1 MINIKNL
8 RLQYGEEKLFTDFNL
23 SVEPGEN
30 VVLLGPSGSGKS
42 SILHLLLGF
51 IKPQA
56 GEIRID
62 GTVLSPATIRKIRK
76 QTAWLPQELNLQ
88 MDTVNEL
95 FTETFKLHNNKK
107 IAPSPSLIEETLHA
121 LDLDGAILKKKT
133 NEISGGQKQRI
144 MLASCILLRKPLL
157 LLDEPSS
164 ALDAESVDRL
174 ANLIRQ
180 QQGTT
185 VLSSSHDQKWID
197 HCDRIVN
204 ITH

>member
-8 RLQYGEEKLFTDFNL
+8 SLQYGEEILFTDFNL

-51 IKPQA
+51 IKPQT
-56 GEIRID
+56 GEIKID
-62 GTVLSPATIRKIRK
+62 GSVLSPNTIKKIRK

-88 MDTVNEL
+88 MDTVKEL
-95 FTETFKLHNNKK
+95 LTETFQLHYNKK
-107 IAPSPSLIEETLHA
+107 NAPSQALIEETLNA
-121 LDLDGAILKKKT
+121 LDLDASILNKKT

-144 MLASCILLRKPLL
+144 MLASCLLLRKPLL

-164 ALDAESVDRL
+164 ALDAESVERL
-174 ANLIRQ
+174 AQLIKQ
-180 QQGTT
+180 QKGIT

-197 HCDRIVN
+197 HCDRIVY
-204 ITH
+204 ISH